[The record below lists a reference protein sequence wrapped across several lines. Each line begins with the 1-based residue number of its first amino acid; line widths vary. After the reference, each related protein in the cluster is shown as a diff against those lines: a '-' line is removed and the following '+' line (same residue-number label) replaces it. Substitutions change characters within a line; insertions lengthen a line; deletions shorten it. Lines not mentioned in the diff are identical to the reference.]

1 MDEDP
6 KAIVKQLMRAASISV
21 VAMIGFVCT
30 GAAVG
35 WGVEAL
41 VDARGWGVIIGVLA
55 GVLLGFYQL
64 YRQVMR
70 LGQ

>member
-1 MDEDP
+1 MPEDP
-6 KAIVKQLMRAASISV
+6 KAIIKQLMRAAGVSV
-21 VAMIGFVCT
+21 MAMIGFVCA

-35 WGVEAL
+35 WCLELL
-41 VDARGWGVIIGVLA
+41 VDARGWGLIAGVLA

-64 YRQVMR
+64 YKQVMR